1 MRQQNITAS
10 GAVTALASLDEKLIV
25 FVQRSNSSFG
35 IEYIIGDGP
44 FDTGA
49 GNNWT
54 DPPQPLPHA
63 VGAIDQRSIAVCE
76 LGVFFFSPVG
86 GTNGQGGIFLLSRD
100 LQVT

>member
-1 MRQQNITAS
+1 
-10 GAVTALASLDEKLIV
+10 LASLDEKLIV

-54 DPPQPLPHA
+54 DPPQPFAACRWSHRPTEH
-63 VGAIDQRSIAVCE
+63 RVCE

-86 GTNGQGGIFLLSRD
+86 GTNGQAASFLLSRD
-100 LQVT
+100 LQ